1 MNAPLFNPSRRDV
14 LAGALVVSFSLR
26 AIPSL
31 AQEQENVSKPPLPGS
46 LKKAPMLDAWIRI
59 DADGSVTVFTGKCEI
74 GQGVKTALIQ
84 VAAEELELDPHAIHL
99 VNADT
104 ARAAN
109 EGFTSGS
116 NSMKDSASAIRNAA
130 AQVREILIGIAA
142 ERLGVAADRLRAQ
155 SGAIIGPDNRRA
167 AYGDLVAGNVLHVT
181 AQPTS
186 KLKAPDT
193 LKIIGQSLP
202 RIDIPG
208 KVTGGV
214 SYVHDLRLPGMVH
227 ARVVRPPSY
236 DARLQSIDTSDAE
249 KMPGVIKVVRDGS
262 FLGILAEREFQ
273 AVTAMHALAAAAK
286 WDIATKLPDETNISS
301 IIESLPAEDH
311 VIADKRAE
319 SASATRTLQAVYRRP
334 YQMHASI
341 GPSCA
346 VASFDGDALTVW
358 SHAQGMFPLRQAI
371 AEMLRL
377 PEEKVRCIH
386 MEGAGCYGHNGAD
399 DAAADA
405 ALLARAL
412 PGRPVRV
419 QWMREQEH
427 QWEPYG
433 PAMVSR
439 ARASLDAGG
448 NIVDWWYEVRSNTH
462 STRPPGAGQLIA
474 ARHLETPFTPGP
486 PRPGDQP
493 EGAGDRNAVPLYV
506 LSNVRVVHHFVPDM
520 PLRVSALRGLGAYH
534 NIFAIESFMDEL
546 AEIAGEDPV
555 AYRLSLMSDPRARAV
570 IETAAGM
577 GDWFGAPAR
586 DGRARGFGFAR
597 YKNRAAYAAVVAEVE
612 VDEQV
617 RLIRVWAA
625 VDAGLV
631 INPDGAAN
639 QIEGGIIQAASWTLK
654 EGVRFADGRVAS
666 DSWESY
672 PILRFSEVPEID
684 IRFIDARHQPTL
696 GLGEASLGP
705 TAAAIGNAVARALG
719 RRIRALPLTRERIM
733 ATLLAEN

>member
-99 VNADT
+99 VTADT

-214 SYVHDLRLPGMVH
+214 SYVHDLRLSGMVH

-262 FLGILAEREFQ
+262 FLG
-273 AVTAMHALAAAAK
+273 
-286 WDIATKLPDETNISS
+286 N
-301 IIESLPAEDH
+301 
-311 VIADKRAE
+311 
-319 SASATRTLQAVYRRP
+319 
-334 YQMHASI
+334 
-341 GPSCA
+341 
-346 VASFDGDALTVW
+346 
-358 SHAQGMFPLRQAI
+358 
-371 AEMLRL
+371 
-377 PEEKVRCIH
+377 
-386 MEGAGCYGHNGAD
+386 
-399 DAAADA
+399 
-405 ALLARAL
+405 
-412 PGRPVRV
+412 
-419 QWMREQEH
+419 
-427 QWEPYG
+427 
-433 PAMVSR
+433 
-439 ARASLDAGG
+439 
-448 NIVDWWYEVRSNTH
+448 
-462 STRPPGAGQLIA
+462 
-474 ARHLETPFTPGP
+474 
-486 PRPGDQP
+486 PRPARVPG
-493 EGAGDRNAVPLYV
+493 GDRDACT
-506 LSNVRVVHHFVPDM
+506 RCGGKM
-520 PLRVSALRGLGAYH
+520 G
-534 NIFAIESFMDEL
+534 
-546 AEIAGEDPV
+546 
-555 AYRLSLMSDPRARAV
+555 YRD
-570 IETAAGM
+570 
-577 GDWFGAPAR
+577 
-586 DGRARGFGFAR
+586 
-597 YKNRAAYAAVVAEVE
+597 
-612 VDEQV
+612 
-617 RLIRVWAA
+617 
-625 VDAGLV
+625 
-631 INPDGAAN
+631 
-639 QIEGGIIQAASWTLK
+639 
-654 EGVRFADGRVAS
+654 
-666 DSWESY
+666 
-672 PILRFSEVPEID
+672 
-684 IRFIDARHQPTL
+684 
-696 GLGEASLGP
+696 EAS
-705 TAAAIGNAVARALG
+705 G
-719 RRIRALPLTRERIM
+719 RNKHL
-733 ATLLAEN
+733 